1 MRHSELWTRLR
12 DEFGPTYAVTL
23 AQDHYVTALG
33 NRTAQEALAD
43 GIPPRQIW
51 EALCEDLGVPTERR
65 LGREPKRR
73 S

>member
-1 MRHSELWTRLR
+1 MRLTHFWELMNA
-12 DEFGPTYAVTL
+12 EFGPTYAVTL

-65 LGREPKRR
+65 LGREPRRR